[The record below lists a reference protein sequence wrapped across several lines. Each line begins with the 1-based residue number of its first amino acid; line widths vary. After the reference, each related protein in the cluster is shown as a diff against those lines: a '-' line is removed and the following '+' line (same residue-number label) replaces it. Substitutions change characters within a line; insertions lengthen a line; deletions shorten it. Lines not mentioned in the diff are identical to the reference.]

1 MYRYVIL
8 ILAVTLTGCASSPS
22 TFARPADVYNP
33 NPAEYPSYYDAL
45 SADLFWRC
53 TTPDVGGVS
62 VEGYAVASTRENLP
76 ISNFQVTLTA
86 RDAKGN
92 ELAKRWTYGD
102 RLGPTQYQ
110 PVPFTIS
117 VPAVK
122 RVGRYDLY
130 YTFEIPGERRRRNEQ
145 RFGTVEDVCSG
156 RWRRNVKPPAS

>member
-1 MYRYVIL
+1 MYLYVIL
-8 ILAVTLTGCASSPS
+8 ILAVILPGCASSQE
-22 TFARPADVYNP
+22 TVTRPADVYNP

-86 RDAKGN
+86 RDAKEK

-102 RLGPTQYQ
+102 RLGPTQFQ

-117 VPAVK
+117 VPAAEGVS
-122 RVGRYDLY
+122 RYDLY
-130 YTFEIPGERRRRNEQ
+130 YAFEIPGERRRWNER
-145 RFGTVEDVCSG
+145 RFGTVEDVCSE
-156 RWRRNVKPPAS
+156 RWRRKAKPPAS